1 MKFYLIT
8 LITLTFTASL
18 FSENWQIKSQ
28 AAWEKNIQSSK
39 GIVIKD
45 NVVSPKEKAGHFKTK
60 LKKFKSKK
68 SLQSLTIHQS
78 PVWQNWEEVPGVGPS
93 NLKDAPVFLAKGPK
107 DYWMF
112 GRYSPPRASKGKKSG
127 KFDAKNA
134 KLQGFDVSLKTTPD
148 ENQFHAPGGL
158 EKGLGGYHAWQS
170 KDMKNW
176 VHHGPVTPGFARWTT
191 TAEQV
196 GGKTYIYY
204 DFPNDQD
211 PHLFIDDD
219 LTDGKPGKNMGL
231 AFADP
236 SDGSDCAV
244 IRDLDG
250 KFHIIYEDW
259 SPIHAGKHSWD
270 SPLAGHSI
278 SPNGMHPFKIL
289 DPAIDHRTK
298 PTGKMAK
305 YNHPHWTKEDPKRF
319 PTSVAEYEIHEPEQD
334 AYGDWAAISIG
345 GQYYLFCDFHPAN
358 DKIRIAWFTSS
369 SINKP
374 FEFCGEIGQG
384 HPDPDI
390 GFAEGKFYLITQT
403 AKDYVSNGPWVE
415 KVESRVGVD
424 TTNNGKIDK
433 WSKWSEVKESYD
445 YIKGFSKQIKKTPAR
460 QNLAALPEGFA
471 FQIEVKISDV
481 TSNASKPL
489 IESLE
494 LSFKD

>member
-1 MKFYLIT
+1 ML
-8 LITLTFTASL
+8 
-18 FSENWQIKSQ
+18 
-28 AAWEKNIQSSK
+28 
-39 GIVIKD
+39 
-45 NVVSPKEKAGHFKTK
+45 
-60 LKKFKSKK
+60 
-68 SLQSLTIHQS
+68 
-78 PVWQNWEEVPGVGPS
+78 
-93 NLKDAPVFLAKGPK
+93 
-107 DYWMF
+107 
-112 GRYSPPRASKGKKSG
+112 
-127 KFDAKNA
+127 
-134 KLQGFDVSLKTTPD
+134 
-148 ENQFHAPGGL
+148 
-158 EKGLGGYHAWQS
+158 
-170 KDMKNW
+170 NW

-345 GQYYLFCDFHPAN
+345 GQYYLFCDFHPAH
-358 DKIRIAWFTSS
+358 DKIRIAWFTAS

-403 AKDYVSNGPWVE
+403 AKDYISTGPWVE

-424 TTNNGKIDK
+424 TTNNGKIDT
-433 WSKWSEVKESYD
+433 WSKWSEVKETYD
-445 YIKGFSKQIKKTPAR
+445 YIKGFSKQIKKNPAR
-460 QNLAALPEGFA
+460 QNLADLPEGYG
-471 FQIEVKISDV
+471 FQIEVKINDI

-494 LSFKD
+494 LSFQD